1 MQRQYMGHFI
11 AYTDANESTG
21 YGNLTYLRMPPV
33 LAFAIAS
40 VAAILDVGFGNSDLG
55 LI

>member
-1 MQRQYMGHFI
+1 MQRQYLEYSI

-21 YGNLTYLRMPPV
+21 YGNSTHLGMPPV
-33 LAFAIAS
+33 LAFPTAS
-40 VAAILDVGFGNSDLG
+40 ITAILEVSFGNNDLG